1 MLVQNEGRN
10 MKSQDKELNVV
21 IKTLKEVAAL
31 KGVKIVDND
40 IVLSANAMNQYL
52 FINTLAELLE
62 KGELKIVCDMD
73 SFPIPSSQLKYL
85 YKLFRE
91 IENNK
96 ED

>member
-1 MLVQNEGRN
+1 
-10 MKSQDKELNVV
+10 
-21 IKTLKEVAAL
+21 
-31 KGVKIVDND
+31 
-40 IVLSANAMNQYL
+40 MNQHL

>member
-1 MLVQNEGRN
+1 
-10 MKSQDKELNVV
+10 MKNQDKELHVI
-21 IKTLKEVAAL
+21 IKTLKEISEL
-31 KGVKIVDND
+31 KGLKIIDGD
-40 IVLSANAMNQYL
+40 IVLSANAMDQHL

-62 KGELKIVCDMD
+62 KGELKIVYDTD